1 MKPIILIKIG
11 GSLITDKTK
20 AFSLKEEVLDLIC
33 REIKKASVSGKQL
46 IIGHG
51 AGSFAHFPAA
61 KYQTHKGI
69 INKESYRGIC
79 EVADVACRLNRIV
92 VKRMIDHGINALTI
106 SPISFIT
113 SDKHQ
118 LKTICLESLEETL
131 RLNLLPVVY
140 GDVILDTEVGCT
152 VFSAEKVLGYIALE
166 LKRKGYKIEKII
178 HCGQTNG
185 VYDVH
190 GKTIPLISHKNFD
203 HFSQTIGGS
212 GGVDVTGGMIHKVK
226 ETLSL
231 AKEGIPGLII
241 DGIEKGS
248 LSKAISGEEVEGT
261 EVRWDVSS

>member
-1 MKPIILIKIG
+1 MKPIILVKIG

-20 AFSLKEEVLDLIC
+20 AFSLKKEVLDCIC
-33 REIKKASVSGKQL
+33 REIKKAGETDKQL

-69 INKESYRGIC
+69 INQESYQGIAI
-79 EVADVACRLNRIV
+79 VADVACQLNRIV
-92 VKRMIDHGINALTI
+92 VKKLIDNGVNAVSL
-106 SPISFIT
+106 SPLAIMT
-113 SDKHQ
+113 AKNHQ
-118 LKTICLESLEETL
+118 LKTICSESLEEAL

-140 GDVILDTEVGCT
+140 GDVVLDTQVGCT
-152 VFSAEKVLGYIALE
+152 VFSAEKVLGYIGLE

-190 GKTIPLISHKNFD
+190 GKTIPLISNKNFSQ
-203 HFSQTIGGS
+203 FEQTIGGS

-226 ETLSL
+226 ETLNL

-241 DGIEKGS
+241 DGIEKCS
-248 LSKAISGEEVEGT
+248 LSKAISGEKVEGT
-261 EVRWDVSS
+261 EVRWEEN

>member
-1 MKPIILIKIG
+1 MKPIVLVKIG
-11 GSLITDKTK
+11 GSLITDKTT
-20 AFSLKEEVLDLIC
+20 AFSLKEEALKLVC
-33 REIKKASVSGKQL
+33 REIKKASRMGKWL

-51 AGSFAHFPAA
+51 AGSFAHFPAK
-61 KYQTHKGI
+61 KYGTAKGI
-69 INKESYRGIC
+69 INKESYAGLC

-92 VKRMIDHGINALTI
+92 VKRMIDYGVNALSI

-118 LKTICLESLEETL
+118 LKTICLEGLEEAL

-140 GDVILDTEVGCT
+140 GDVILDTKVGCT
-152 VFSAEKVLGYIALE
+152 VFSAEKVLGYIGLE

-185 VYDVH
+185 VYDVS
-190 GKTIPLISHKNFD
+190 GKTIPQITNKNFER
-203 HFSQTIGGS
+203 FSQTIGGS

-226 ETLSL
+226 ETLNL

-248 LSKAISGEEVEGT
+248 LSKAISGKKVEGT
-261 EVRWDVSS
+261 EVAWES